1 MRIKYS
7 NNEWVD
13 KWYNSFICAMKKQDS
28 VFSYDDIND
37 IIARKQDCCLGN
49 FNIIYGFKPRNSEI
63 TCNRIIIINSH
74 TGRIG
79 FSKCSTEDTF
89 NLIVGIAIAWARYCG
104 ETVPDEI
111 FSKTEIPISKLITG
125 NEFYYDKKSF
135 IYVTKSPVLDNA
147 YIVYRQMADGSK
159 LLSTLLAAE
168 TTLVEKI

>member
-7 NNEWVD
+7 SNEWVD
-13 KWYNSFICAMKKQDS
+13 KWYNNFLCAMKKQAG
-28 VFSYDDIND
+28 VFSYDNINN

-104 ETVPDEI
+104 ETIPDEI
-111 FSKTEIPISKLITG
+111 SITIPISELVSNDK
-125 NEFYYDKKSF
+125 FYYDKKKF
-135 IYVTKSPVLDNA
+135 IFIAKSPILNNA
-147 YIVYRQMADGSK
+147 YIVYRQAADGSL
-159 LLSTLLAAE
+159 LLSTLLASEA
-168 TTLVEKI
+168 TMVEKI